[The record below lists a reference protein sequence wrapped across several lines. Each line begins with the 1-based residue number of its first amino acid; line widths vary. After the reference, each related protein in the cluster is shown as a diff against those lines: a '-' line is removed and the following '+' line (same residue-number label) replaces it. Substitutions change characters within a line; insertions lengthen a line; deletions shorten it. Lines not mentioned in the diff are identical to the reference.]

1 MYYVQESILKAKY
14 DMGMYQNVSF
24 CGGLNVSK
32 WWFMRELGWKTILN
46 ALISRQIEELKQFQ
60 EISHSRRLDEEIRRK
75 TYDNINEVDPNGYH

>member
-1 MYYVQESILKAKY
+1 MYYVQESIIKAKY

-32 WWFMRELGWKTILN
+32 WWFMRELGWNTILN

-75 TYDNINEVDPNGYH
+75 TYDNINEVYPNGSH